1 MALSTDTTELTLS
14 PATKKAYAR
23 RCRQLA
29 VASGQP
35 LDAVGFTPAILV
47 DYVIGRKRSYAA
59 NSWRL
64 VRRSVVWQLQDLLV
78 RVDQALAKEI
88 MSAIARLRAEMPD
101 PDHTRKAVTSRTKA
115 KSLPENDL
123 ARIEHAAL
131 ATAAKCATDLV
142 RYLKAGVITGLRPCE
157 WANAELRESTREG
170 FTWMLV
176 VANAKATN
184 GRAHGPFRTLY
195 WVDLP
200 ADVLHD
206 INAWIEIASGSDYE
220 RRLATMGR
228 LLWKITREL
237 WPRRKSWPTLY
248 STRHAAVA
256 TWKAYYVRPRQ
267 NASDRLEALAII
279 AALMGHGSDD
289 TASQHYA
296 RASRASIGG
305 PGLVAPAAEPAEVTR
320 VRQVIDLDFFKKITA
335 KRQSEVDA
343 PSEADPTPAV
353 FSLVP
358 SPAGP

>member
-1 MALSTDTTELTLS
+1 MSLSADTTELTLS
-14 PATKKAYAR
+14 PDTKKAYAL
-23 RCRQLA
+23 RCGQLTKAAQRNLA
-29 VASGQP
+29 VQSGQP
-35 LDAVGFTPAILV
+35 LDAVRITPATLV
-47 DYVIGRKRSYAA
+47 DYVISRKRRYAA

-64 VRRSVVWQLQDLLV
+64 VRRSVVWRLEDLAS
-78 RVDQALAKEI
+78 RADQVLAKEI
-88 MSAIARLRAEMPD
+88 MTAITRLRAEKPD

-115 KSLPENDL
+115 KALPENDL

-131 ATAAKCATDLV
+131 ATGAKCATDLG
-142 RYLKAGVITGLRPCE
+142 RYLKAGVVTGLRPCE

-184 GRAHGPFRTLY
+184 GRAHGSFRTLY

-200 ADVLHD
+200 ADVMHD
-206 INAWIEIASGSDYE
+206 INAWIEIASGPDYK

-228 LLWKITREL
+228 VLWKITRKL

-256 TWKAYYVRPRQ
+256 LWKAYYVRPGQ
-267 NASDRLEALAII
+267 TTGDRLEAWAIV

-296 RASRASIGG
+296 RANRTSIGG
-305 PGLVAPAAEPAEVTR
+305 PGFVAPAAEPAEVAR
-320 VRQVIDLDFFKKITA
+320 VRQVKDLEFFETVSA
-335 KRQSEVDA
+335 KRQYKI
-343 PSEADPTPAV
+343 
-353 FSLVP
+353 
-358 SPAGP
+358 